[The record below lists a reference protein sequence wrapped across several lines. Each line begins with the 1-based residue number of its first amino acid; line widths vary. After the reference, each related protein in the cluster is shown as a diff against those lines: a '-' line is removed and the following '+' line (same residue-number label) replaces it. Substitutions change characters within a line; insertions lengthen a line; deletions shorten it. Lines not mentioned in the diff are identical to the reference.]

1 MALTLA
7 SNARQVLASSVLV
20 VFVALLAMLIGVVI
34 VLFPMSFSAALIAL
48 LGLLV
53 MILMAAILPAHLN
66 APGGLLRGMLA
77 IVLVVS
83 VVWPSYVTYK
93 FGAAPGVSPTR
104 LVYWGLIT
112 LWSFW
117 LMASPSLRN
126 HLFERLRRFKLLHAI
141 LVSYVVWQL
150 VTAAFSVSGFVCCG

>member
-1 MALTLA
+1 
-7 SNARQVLASSVLV
+7 VLV
-20 VFVALLAMLIGVVI
+20 AFVALLAIISGVVI
-34 VLFPMSFSAALIAL
+34 ALFPPTFTAALTAI

-53 MILMAAILPAHLN
+53 MILLAAILPAHMD
-66 APGGLLRGMLA
+66 APGGFPRGMLA

-83 VVWPSYVTYK
+83 AIWPGYVTYK

-117 LMASPSLRN
+117 LLASPALRN
-126 HLFERLRRFKLLHAI
+126 HLF
-141 LVSYVVWQL
+141 
-150 VTAAFSVSGFVCCG
+150 